1 MAWLAVDKN
10 GFEYIFHEK
19 PIRIDN
25 IWVDKDTYDE
35 VRKYAPSINADD
47 YSILLPKGTIERLL
61 GYKLSWDDEPIN
73 LYEIRKILK
82 LRFKS

>member
-1 MAWLAVDKN
+1 MALTV
-10 GFEYIFHEK
+10 
-19 PIRIDN
+19 
-25 IWVDKDTYDE
+25 
-35 VRKYAPSINADD
+35 NADD

-61 GYKLSWDDEPIN
+61 GYELSWDDEPIN